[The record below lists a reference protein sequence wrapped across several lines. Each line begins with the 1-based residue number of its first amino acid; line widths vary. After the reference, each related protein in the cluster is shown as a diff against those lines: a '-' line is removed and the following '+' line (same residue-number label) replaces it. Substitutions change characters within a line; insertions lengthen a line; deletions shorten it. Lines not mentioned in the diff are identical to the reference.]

1 MTTRRSRTLAK
12 WFVRAIEHG
21 LDTEGSA
28 SIRMDALDAFQAF
41 GDRPTEAER
50 LFLRRAQERK
60 ELDVWRNGWP
70 DFLLQDTDS
79 GRFFAVEV
87 KAGGD
92 SVSIAQRRMFAA
104 LEASGLSVFVWNP
117 SVSKRLIPW
126 RTYRSCIEKDRTPFS
141 LTEQADIF
149 AAWKRGTGALR
160 QICERFGTNYDAVA
174 NLLAEQDER
183 REYRNSLVSSV
194 KPSLK
199 GRSQ

>member
-1 MTTRRSRTLAK
+1 
-12 WFVRAIEHG
+12 
-21 LDTEGSA
+21 
-28 SIRMDALDAFQAF
+28 MDAVDAFHAF
-41 GDRPTEAER
+41 GDRLTEAER

-60 ELDVWRNGWP
+60 SVDVWRNGWP
-70 DFLLQDTDS
+70 DFLLQDTDT

-117 SVSKRLIPW
+117 AVSKKLIQW
-126 RTYRSCIEKDRTPFS
+126 RKYRSSIGEGRSP
-141 LTEQADIF
+141 LTLNEQADIF
-149 AAWKRGTGALR
+149 AAWKRGKLALR
-160 QICERFGTNYDAVA
+160 QICERFGASYDALE
-174 NLLAEQDER
+174 NMLEEQDER